1 MENERNTDKLA
12 GYLIKLGGLA
22 IVLALCWYFKN
33 VLIYIIVA
41 FVVSMIGRPFMQL
54 LKKIRIKG
62 KSAPN
67 WLLAIFTIVLILA
80 LLVLLFTQI
89 VPLVSNI
96 VRDAS
101 AISDSA
107 QFSSN
112 PIEKVNEWI
121 IGLFPD
127 VGADFDITAV
137 VLGKLK
143 ELVSFSQVSGLVG
156 SVASLV
162 IDIVVAVFSV
172 VFIAFFFIKEDGLF
186 ERILCALVPDRHE
199 LTLRKTLS
207 EIKQLLSRY
216 FVGLV
221 IEMLGVALVDF
232 LGLWLIARFD
242 FSYAIGVGFIAG
254 LLNVIPYVGPLIGD
268 VIGIVF
274 GIVLKLGTGAGLDV
288 NIWVFALIILAI
300 MLAAQL
306 IDNFI
311 YQPLIYSTS
320 IKAHPLEI
328 FIVLLMAGHIGG
340 IVGMLVAIPAYTVV
354 RVIAIRFFYRF
365 KPIQRLVPDLAEG
378 KRTRL
383 LRILIEGLLLE
394 DRFLI
399 LCESRRHQACHPYGG
414 QWAKAWDLCMVRPS
428 Y

>member
-12 GYLIKLGGLA
+12 GYIIKLAGLA
-22 IVLALCWYFKN
+22 LVLALCWYFKN

-41 FVVSMIGRPFMQL
+41 FVVSMIGRPLMQL
-54 LKKIRIKG
+54 MRKIKIKG

-67 WLLAIFTIVLILA
+67 WLLAVLTILLIFFFLTMIV
-80 LLVLLFTQI
+80 TQM

-96 VRDAS
+96 VMDAS
-101 AISDSA
+101 AIEASSY
-107 QFSSN
+107 FESN
-112 PIEKVNEWI
+112 PIDKVNEWL
-121 IGLFPD
+121 IGMFPNL
-127 VGADFDITAV
+127 GEDFDLSALLMDKIR
-137 VLGKLK
+137 
-143 ELVSFSQVSGLVG
+143 ELVDFGKVSGIVG

-162 IDIVVAVFSV
+162 TSAFVALFAI
-172 VFIAFFFIKEDGLF
+172 VFISFFFLKEEGLF
-186 ERILCALVPDRHE
+186 ERIICAFVPDKHE
-199 LTLRKTLS
+199 LTLAKTLS

-216 FVGLV
+216 FIGLLV
-221 IEMLGVALVDF
+221 EMLGVALVDF

-242 FSYAIGVGFIAG
+242 FSYAIAIGFIAG

-340 IVGMLVAIPAYTVV
+340 TVGMLVAIPAYTVV
-354 RVIAIRFFYRF
+354 RVIAIRFFYRY
-365 KPIQRLVPDLAEG
+365 KIIQRLVPDLSEED
-378 KRTRL
+378 K
-383 LRILIEGLLLE
+383 IIENI
-394 DRFLI
+394 D
-399 LCESRRHQACHPYGG
+399 
-414 QWAKAWDLCMVRPS
+414 
-428 Y
+428 